1 MNRKTVTA
9 SILVCAAALLA
20 AMQYGHAASPTTTL
34 SSKIGLVSIRD
45 VFGGSKKHALYQAQT
60 AKRVAQ
66 MRAQLDEWTKQ
77 LDTEENDLKNTVKP
91 GTADYV
97 KQFQVVLELR
107 SKLQNQQELIKQQ
120 RMAEDKKWF
129 EDLYQETLKAIET
142 VAKDRGLDLVLERTE
157 PKFPIASEEVWSTV
171 STNKVL
177 YGGGC
182 VDLTNDVIARIDAS
196 ATLKP

>member
-1 MNRKTVTA
+1 MNGKTVTA
-9 SILVCAAALLA
+9 SILVCVAALLA
-20 AMQYGHAASPTTTL
+20 AMQYGHAASQPANPV
-34 SSKIGLVSIRD
+34 SKIGVVSVRD
-45 VFGGSKKHALYQAQT
+45 VFAGSKKHALYQDQT

-66 MRAQLDEWTKQ
+66 TRTQIEELTKQ
-77 LDTEENDLKNTVKP
+77 LDTEEGDLKTLKQ
-91 GTADYV
+91 GTAEYV
-97 KQFQVVLELR
+97 KQFQVVLDTR
-107 SKLQNQQELIKQQ
+107 SKLQNRQEMFKQQ

-129 EDLYQETLKAIET
+129 EDLYQETLKATEAA
-142 VAKDRGLDLVLERTE
+142 AKERGLDLVLERTE

-182 VDLTNDVIARIDAS
+182 PDLTNDVIARIDAS

>member
-1 MNRKTVTA
+1 MNGKTVTA
-9 SILVCAAALLA
+9 SILVCVAALWA
-20 AMQYGHAASPTTTL
+20 AMQYGHAASQPATPV
-34 SSKIGLVSIRD
+34 SKIGLVSVRD
-45 VFGGSKKHALYQAQT
+45 VFGGSKKHALYQDQT

-66 MRAQLDEWTKQ
+66 ARIKIDDLTKQ
-77 LDTEENDLKNTVKP
+77 LDTEEGDLKTLKQ
-91 GTADYV
+91 GTAEYV
-97 KQFQVVLELR
+97 KQFQVVLDTR
-107 SKLQNQQELIKQQ
+107 SKLQNRQELFKQQ

-129 EDLYQETLKAIET
+129 EDLYQETLKATEAA
-142 VAKDRGLDLVLERTE
+142 AKERGLDLVLERTE

-182 VDLTNDVIARIDAS
+182 PDLTNDVIARIDAS

>member
-1 MNRKTVTA
+1 MNGKTVTA
-9 SILVCAAALLA
+9 SILVCVAALLA
-20 AMQYGHAASPTTTL
+20 AMQYGHAASQPAT
-34 SSKIGLVSIRD
+34 SVSKIGVVSVRD
-45 VFGGSKKHALYQAQT
+45 VFAGSKKHALYQDQT

-66 MRAQLDEWTKQ
+66 TRTQIEELTKQ
-77 LDTEENDLKNTVKP
+77 LDTEEGDLKTLKQ
-91 GTADYV
+91 GTAEYV
-97 KQFQVVLELR
+97 KQFQVVLDTR
-107 SKLQNQQELIKQQ
+107 SKLQNRQEMFKQQ

-129 EDLYQETLKAIET
+129 EDLYQETLKATEAA
-142 VAKDRGLDLVLERTE
+142 AKERGLDLVLERTE

-182 VDLTNDVIARIDAS
+182 PDLTNDVIARIDAS

>member
-1 MNRKTVTA
+1 MNGKTVTA
-9 SILVCAAALLA
+9 SILVCVAALLA
-20 AMQYGHAASPTTTL
+20 AMQYGHAASQPAIPAA
-34 SSKIGLVSIRD
+34 KIGLVSIRD
-45 VFGGSKKHALYQAQT
+45 VFGGSKKHSLYQAQT

-66 MRAQLDEWTKQ
+66 ARAQIDDLTKQ
-77 LDTEENDLKNTVKP
+77 LDTEEGDLKTLKQ
-91 GTADYV
+91 GTAEYV
-97 KQFQVVLELR
+97 KQFQVVLDTR
-107 SKLQNQQELIKQQ
+107 SKLQNQQELFKQQ

-129 EDLYQETLKAIET
+129 EDLYQETLKATEAA
-142 VAKDRGLDLVLERTE
+142 AKERGLDLVLERTE

-182 VDLTNDVIARIDAS
+182 PDLTNDVIDRIDAS